1 MTDIVP
7 ELSER
12 VSTTFQSLMAKDTQ
26 VKAISH
32 RIRDGTATLVD
43 AHKYAERTGVNLSR
57 AFKLHVTEDALPD
70 GKMYYNI
77 ASRLTK
83 PALRNNYELVNAT
96 AAEIQQVVDDASG
109 IGMGVVTAD
118 FPDARIDGLIEK
130 MVEAEDAPSALAWLA
145 EPIINASESF
155 ADDYMK
161 ANARARYKAGLA
173 VAIVRTADSGACKW
187 CRALAGTWEYGEEP
201 KDVYRRHEFCRCAV
215 TYQDGR
221 YSQNVWSKKQWE
233 SSDEELE
240 ERFRTDRP
248 PTMSV
253 EERRQA
259 MKQREKDAQLRREI
273 EQARNARAENIQS
286 LLDIGAYSAINTV
299 PNAPTR
305 RQIQNRINSRN
316 YRIKVKTTGIRYKR
330 G

>member
-57 AFKLHVTEDALPD
+57 AFKQHVTEDALPD
-70 GKMYYNI
+70 GNMYYNI

-96 AAEIQQVVDDASG
+96 AAEIQQVVDEATG
-109 IGMGVVTAD
+109 IGMGVVAAE
-118 FPDARIDGLIEK
+118 FPEARIDGLIDK
-130 MVEAEDAPSALAWLA
+130 MVEAEDAPSALAWLS
-145 EPIINASESF
+145 EPIINVSESF

-173 VAIVRTADSGACKW
+173 VAIVRTTDSGACKW
-187 CRALAGTWEYGEEP
+187 CRALAGIWEYGEEP
-201 KDVYRRHEFCRCAV
+201 KDVYRRHEYCRCAV

-221 YSQNVWSKKQWE
+221 YSQNVWNKKQWE
-233 SSDEELE
+233 SSEEEFE
-240 ERFRTDRP
+240 ERFWTDRP

-253 EERRQA
+253 EERQQA
-259 MKQREKDAQLRREI
+259 AAQRMKDLTIEI
-273 EQARNARAENIQS
+273 EQAKARQAREQNIRE
-286 LLDIGAYSAINTV
+286 LIDIGAYDAVRTV
-299 PNAPTR
+299 PNVPSR
-305 RQIQNRINSRN
+305 RQIQKRINSKV
-316 YRIKVKTTGIRYKR
+316 YRIRHKR
-330 G
+330 R